1 MTPIMIGKAWEPEEI
16 VSTGS
21 LLLDSCFKFGGIP
34 TGSIIHYYSPPE
46 HEGSHKTTLGM
57 CGIAQLQAAGYK
69 VGGIDTELTPWDQQW
84 LEGKGLKITKKQWVY
99 SRPTSGEQAI
109 SEMVEMVTEYKC
121 KGILFDS
128 IEHARPTSYRESD
141 PGDANTGS
149 HAKLMRQFWQHC
161 KDLAEKY
168 NTTFYVINN
177 SKAKLG
183 FMPWEK
189 GETIA
194 GGQGS
199 TYAPTV
205 NVRMRRPSDSSIK
218 NTTLIPIKVQVKRSK
233 IGGSWSKFETYFY
246 EGLGVDRPIE
256 LMQLND
262 MIGTFKMPTSKRNA
276 QWEGESI
283 GSKKIIECREWAI
296 ENEKL
301 LVDALK
307 NDPKTKHLVG
317 L

>member
-1 MTPIMIGKAWEPEEI
+1 MSKIHVGTAWVPEDI

-21 LLLDSCFKFGGIP
+21 LLLDKCFKFGGIP

-57 CGIAQLQAAGYK
+57 CGLAQLQKKKHK
-69 VGGIDTELTPWDQQW
+69 VGGIDTELTPWDQMW
-84 LEGKGLKITKKQWVY
+84 LEGKGLQITEKLWVY
-99 SRPTSGEQAI
+99 SRPLSGEESI
-109 SEMVEMVTEYKC
+109 LDMITMVKKHKC

-128 IEHARPTSYRESD
+128 IEHARPESYRDSE

-149 HAKLMRQFWQHC
+149 HAKLMRQFWQQC
-161 KDLAEKY
+161 KDLSE
-168 NTTFYVINN
+168 NHGTTIYVINN

-189 GETIA
+189 GETLS

-205 NVRMRRPSDSSIK
+205 NVRLRRPSDSSIK
-218 NTTLIPIKVQVKRSK
+218 DTTLIPIKVQVKRSK

-246 EGLGVDRPIE
+246 EGMGVDRPSE
-256 LMQLND
+256 LLLL
-262 MIGTFKMPTSKRNA
+262 GKEVGLFTPPTSKRNA
-276 QWEGESI
+276 KWGDKGLST
-283 GSKKIIECREWAI
+283 KKFKECRNWAA
-296 ENEKL
+296 ENEAEIVKE
-301 LVDALK
+301 LK
-307 NDPKTKHLVG
+307 TYDELNYLVG